1 MREAGASEQQQGGRG
16 QYTKDGSLAQ
26 ELKREEREKAV
37 LSHAARTRET
47 DDR

>member
-16 QYTKDGSLAQ
+16 QYVEDGSLSR